1 MKKRILSLIMAGAM
15 MLCVAFTGC
24 GKDESKET
32 EKDKVDYS
40 KYSFAGVRW
49 SREAEHDV
57 ETIRFNTDGSFSY
70 SCACGNP
77 VNDSDL
83 CESYTY
89 DDETKTITLDCIEET
104 EDMVTKIIVNKCDG
118 NTIELDF
125 DGDIRTFTKEN

>member
-77 VNDSDL
+77 VNDADM
-83 CESYTY
+83 CEQYTY
-89 DDETKTITLDCIEET
+89 NDETKEIKLICFETTEDTITTIKIVENT
-104 EDMVTKIIVNKCDG
+104 ENLLK
-118 NTIELDF
+118 LDF
-125 DGDIRTFTKEN
+125 NGEIRTFEKSE